1 MSNELNSFTN
11 DRIALCNLIDMKKID
26 IDVNSIKNES
36 QAQNQTEVHLL
47 LSSMC

>member
-11 DRIALCNLIDMKKID
+11 DRIALCNLIDT
-26 IDVNSIKNES
+26 NSLKNE
-36 QAQNQTEVHLL
+36 AQNQTEVHLL